1 MDMLIGYCQA
11 KCLIDPKEGV
21 KLPGKNFLIELKEC
35 VNGLRE
41 CFTLP
46 GRMPYLVWFE
56 WDFLINYS
64 VEKC

>member
-11 KCLIDPKEGV
+11 KCLIDPKKGV

-41 CFTLP
+41 CFAALKECSI
-46 GRMPYLVWFE
+46 GSE
-56 WDFLINYS
+56 WGFLINCA
-64 VEKC
+64 VQKC